1 MSHRSEKRD
10 SGGRSEDD
18 LMKNRRWRKD
28 RDRDRM
34 RLLGGEEEK
43 GVKNEQERLQG
54 EGSAKEEGK
63 GAEEWGDRGRVSSQ
77 E

>member
-1 MSHRSEKRD
+1 MRRESR
-10 SGGRSEDD
+10 GRSGDD
-18 LMKNRRWRKD
+18 LVKHRRWRKD

-34 RLLGGEEEK
+34 RLLRGEEEK

-54 EGSAKEEGK
+54 EGSAKEEGR
-63 GAEEWGDRGRVSSQ
+63 GVEVWGNRGRVSSQ